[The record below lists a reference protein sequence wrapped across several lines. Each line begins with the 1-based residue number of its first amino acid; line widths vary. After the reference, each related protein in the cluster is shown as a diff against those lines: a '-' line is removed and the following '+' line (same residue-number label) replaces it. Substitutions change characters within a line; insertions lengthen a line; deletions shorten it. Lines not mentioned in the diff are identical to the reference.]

1 MRLNKCI
8 LSLLLVFS
16 TLSFAQP
23 TLSDHAKIS
32 ILTIGTADELY
43 AKFGHSAIRIQ
54 DAAQGIDVVYNYGQF
69 DFNTPN
75 FYLKFTQGKLLYR
88 LSRISFANFLY
99 DYEVENRWVK
109 EQQLLLSSKENNE
122 LFAFL
127 ENNYLPENRY
137 YKYDFLFDNC
147 STRIPAALKSVLGD
161 KLIFEYGHLKNH
173 YTFRELIHQNLEVN
187 SWSNFGID
195 LALGS
200 VIDRKATPSEHMFL
214 PIYVYKQLPNTKIN
228 KQPLV
233 LDDKLLLDTKPV
245 VKNTDFFTSPLF
257 WLTVASIVII
267 GITYSNFK
275 SKTRSRIV
283 DFTLFFITGLAGLI
297 IVLLWFATDHQ
308 ATAKN
313 FNFLWTFPL
322 NLIIAFVVLKKK
334 KMPKWIISYMY
345 LLLAGIFISIAIWLF
360 KVQIFNILII
370 PILITLVVRYS
381 FLIYSERS
389 NIVH

>member
-16 TLSFAQP
+16 TLAFAQP

-161 KLIFEYGHLKNH
+161 KLNFEYGHLKDH

-245 VKNTDFFTSPLF
+245 AKNTNFFTSPLF
-257 WLTVASIVII
+257 WLTLASIAII

-345 LLLAGIFISIAIWLF
+345 FLLAGIFISLAIWLF
-360 KVQIFNILII
+360 KVQIFNILIT
-370 PILITLVVRYS
+370 PILIALVVRYS

>member
-161 KLIFEYGHLKNH
+161 KLTFEYGHLKDH

-257 WLTVASIVII
+257 WLTLVSIVII